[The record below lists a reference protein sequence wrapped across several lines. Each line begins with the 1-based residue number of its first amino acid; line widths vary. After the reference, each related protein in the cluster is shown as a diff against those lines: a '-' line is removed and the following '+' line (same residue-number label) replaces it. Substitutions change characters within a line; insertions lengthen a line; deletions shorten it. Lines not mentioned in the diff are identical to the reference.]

1 MDGTGSIDGF
11 DSAAVGADQ
20 IIAVLARKEKRE
32 VSGTF
37 MKAKAADH
45 AFAGKSLEKSKDGC
59 FVTLFGK
66 MTARGNF
73 S

>member
-11 DSAAVGADQ
+11 DRAAVGADQ
-20 IIAVLARKEKRE
+20 IIAVLARKEKSE

-45 AFAGKSLEKSKDGC
+45 ALAGKSLEKSKDGC

-66 MTARGNF
+66 MTARGDF
-73 S
+73 R

>member
-11 DSAAVGADQ
+11 DRTAVGADQ
-20 IIAVLARKEKRE
+20 IIAVLARKEKGE

-45 AFAGKSLEKSKDGC
+45 AFAAESLEKTKNC
-59 FVTLFGK
+59 CLVALFGK
-66 MTARGNF
+66 VSAGGDF
-73 S
+73 G